1 MNFYIADLHFGHKN
15 VINFDRRPFA
25 DVDEMDQK
33 LIEYWNARVSN
44 QDDVYIVGDLCCRN
58 EKPEEW
64 YLSRLKGRKHLIIG
78 NHDGKLLKNDTA
90 MGYIQTKD
98 KMMHVKDGKNHICV
112 CHYPILE
119 WNGYYKGH
127 WHIYGHIH
135 NHQNGTYA
143 IMKSYTK
150 PYASCRYT
158 HPPVEAAIHLR
169 NQYGITPEMVD
180 KIKVKTYNLAVSGHD
195 HTDIQGAY
203 SAKMSTPYSTAV
215 ALIYGKAGLQEFGE
229 DVIENDT
236 VKALT
241 KKVEVV
247 ADEELSSIFPDK
259 QAAVLTIEAN
269 GKTHSERVD
278 FPKGEPENPLS
289 EKEFK
294 TRYDA
299 LMAYGCVDKAVSD
312 AIYAKVNEQNA
323 SVEEL
328 IEKL

>member
-127 WHIYGHIH
+127 WH
-135 NHQNGTYA
+135 TA
-143 IMKSYTK
+143 T
-150 PYASCRYT
+150 
-158 HPPVEAAIHLR
+158 
-169 NQYGITPEMVD
+169 
-180 KIKVKTYNLAVSGHD
+180 
-195 HTDIQGAY
+195 TDARW
-203 SAKMSTPYSTAV
+203 V
-215 ALIYGKAGLQEFGE
+215 
-229 DVIENDT
+229 
-236 VKALT
+236 
-241 KKVEVV
+241 
-247 ADEELSSIFPDK
+247 
-259 QAAVLTIEAN
+259 
-269 GKTHSERVD
+269 
-278 FPKGEPENPLS
+278 
-289 EKEFK
+289 
-294 TRYDA
+294 
-299 LMAYGCVDKAVSD
+299 
-312 AIYAKVNEQNA
+312 
-323 SVEEL
+323 
-328 IEKL
+328 